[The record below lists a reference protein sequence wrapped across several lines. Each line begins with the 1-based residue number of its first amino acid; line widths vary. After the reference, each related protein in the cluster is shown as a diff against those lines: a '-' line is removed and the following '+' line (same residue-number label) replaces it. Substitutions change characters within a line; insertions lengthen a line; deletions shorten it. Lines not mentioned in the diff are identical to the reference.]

1 MSNAVI
7 GLTGPTGAGKSTVCA
22 VWVRMGC
29 AAVDADRIAR
39 EAVSLPE
46 CLLAL
51 QKEYGADIVNAQGV
65 LDRKLLAARAF
76 ATPQKA
82 ARLNRIT
89 HPVILEIISARLERL
104 RKAQP
109 VVLDAPLLFESGAER
124 FCTKTA
130 AVIAPRK
137 VRLERIMKRD
147 GITGEQAAARMSAQ
161 QQDSYYISRADYVLD
176 GSAPLQ
182 ELNRAAQNLLAQ
194 IIGESDE
201 TNST

>member
-1 MSNAVI
+1 MGNAVI

-29 AAVDADRIAR
+29 AVVDADRIAR

-51 QKEYGADIVNAQGV
+51 QKEYGADLVNAQGV

-76 ATPQKA
+76 STPQKA
-82 ARLNRIT
+82 AQLNRIT
-89 HPVILEIISARLERL
+89 HPVILKMVSAQLEQL

-130 AVIAPRK
+130 AVIAPQK

-147 GITGEQAAARMSAQ
+147 GITAEQGAARMSAQ
-161 QQDSYYISRADYVLD
+161 QQDSYYTSRADYVLD
-176 GSAPLQ
+176 GSVPLQ
-182 ELNRAAQNLLAQ
+182 ELDLAAQNLLTQ

>member
-1 MSNAVI
+1 MGNAVI

-22 VWVRMGC
+22 VWVQMGC
-29 AAVDADRIAR
+29 AVVDADRIAR

-51 QKEYGADIVNAQGV
+51 QKEYGADLVNAQGV

-76 ATPQKA
+76 STPQKA
-82 ARLNRIT
+82 AQLNRIT
-89 HPVILEIISARLERL
+89 HPVILKMISAQLEQL
-104 RKAQP
+104 RKVQP

-130 AVIAPRK
+130 AVIAPQK

-147 GITGEQAAARMSAQ
+147 GITEEQGAARMSAQ
-161 QQDSYYISRADYVLD
+161 QQDSYYTSRADYVLD
-176 GSAPLQ
+176 GSVPLQ
-182 ELNRAAQNLLAQ
+182 ELDLAAQNLLTQ